1 MLTVLPTVNT
11 TGKML
16 RNVDRIGRL
25 RTDTSGSLL
34 LFVAVWLYGTRGPPS
49 NSEINTEIRDLEA
62 NSHVVFSGFV
72 FLDRGH
78 WE

>member
-16 RNVDRIGRL
+16 CNVDRNGRL

-34 LFVAVWLYGTRGPPS
+34 LFVAVWLYGTPRGRPRIVKLTPK
-49 NSEINTEIRDLEA
+49 LETWRRI
-62 NSHVVFSGFV
+62 
-72 FLDRGH
+72 LP
-78 WE
+78 